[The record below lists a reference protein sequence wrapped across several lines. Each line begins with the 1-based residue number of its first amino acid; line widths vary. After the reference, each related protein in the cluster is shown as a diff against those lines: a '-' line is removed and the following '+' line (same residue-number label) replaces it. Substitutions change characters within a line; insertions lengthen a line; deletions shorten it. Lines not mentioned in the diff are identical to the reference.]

1 MVGCY
6 LISFRMRRWRLESRS
21 DVAWGARCGTVFSGV
36 RVKKVAFLAE
46 IGLKTPFFILFL
58 IHRLQNFTECEI
70 LCEDSIY
77 EGAKSRCILT

>member
-1 MVGCY
+1 MWCLGN
-6 LISFRMRRWRLESRS
+6 RAE
-21 DVAWGARCGTVFSGV
+21 VAWGARWGAVFSGV
-36 RVKKVAFLAE
+36 RVKKGAFLAE
-46 IGLKTPFFILFL
+46 IGPKRPFFVLFL

>member
-1 MVGCY
+1 M
-6 LISFRMRRWRLESRS
+6 SRLESRS
-21 DVAWGARCGTVFSGV
+21 DVAWGARCGAVFSGV
-36 RVKKVAFLAE
+36 RVKKRAVLVE
-46 IGLKTPFFILFL
+46 IGLKTPFFVLFL

>member
-1 MVGCY
+1 M
-6 LISFRMRRWRLESRS
+6 WRLESRL
-21 DVAWGARCGTVFSGV
+21 DVAWGARCGAVFSGV
-36 RVKKVAFLAE
+36 RVKKGAFLVE
-46 IGLKTPFFILFL
+46 IGPKTPFFVLFL

>member
-1 MVGCY
+1 M
-6 LISFRMRRWRLESRS
+6 
-21 DVAWGARCGTVFSGV
+21 
-36 RVKKVAFLAE
+36 KKVAFLAE